1 MILQATKKMQDF
13 IGVKTAEVPDETEQF
28 QSWHANLF
36 YLNRKK
42 CLLLT
47 HNESIYSLF
56 LYNVSKKEVPT
67 LTERIKEQLKE
78 QMRRDDFTI
87 AQIAYMVESLAEIRY
102 AKTSD
107 RRVLGYMNDMV
118 HAVKWYAEYEGTV
131 DVSDLNRRI
140 NETPYKKAD
149 YAYSKDELKHRL
161 SNRCESRSN
170 IGIQSLLSSIEK
182 GLDDVQERKTKPIDH
197 LWNEIDG

>member
-13 IGVKTAEVPDETEQF
+13 VGVKTAEVPDGTEQF

-56 LYNVSKKEVPT
+56 LYNVVKKEVPT
-67 LTERIKEQLKE
+67 LTERIKKQLKE

-87 AQIAYMVESLAEIRY
+87 AQIAHMLESLGEIHY

-107 RRVLGYMNDMV
+107 RSVLGYMNDMV
-118 HAVKWYAEYEGTV
+118 HAVKWYAEYDGTV

-140 NETPYKKAD
+140 NETPYKKAEF
-149 YAYSKDELKHRL
+149 AYPKDELKH
-161 SNRCESRSN
+161 
-170 IGIQSLLSSIEK
+170 LLS
-182 GLDDVQERKTKPIDH
+182 GRLDTTGE
-197 LWNEIDG
+197 

>member
-1 MILQATKKMQDF
+1 VILQSTKKLQDLV
-13 IGVKTAEVPDETEQF
+13 GVKTSYIPDETERF

-56 LYNVSKKEVPT
+56 LYNVVKKEVPT
-67 LTERIKEQLKE
+67 LMARIKEQLKE

-87 AQIAYMVESLAEIRY
+87 AQIASMLESLGEIRY

-107 RRVLGYMNDMV
+107 RKVLGYMNNMIHTIQW
-118 HAVKWYAEYEGTV
+118 HADYDETTDEFAL
-131 DVSDLNRRI
+131 SRRLNK
-140 NETPYKKAD
+140 TPYKKAD
-149 YAYSKDELKHRL
+149 YAYSKDELKHLIAERL
-161 SNRCESRSN
+161 F
-170 IGIQSLLSSIEK
+170 QEK
-182 GLDDVQERKTKPIDH
+182 ETTD
-197 LWNEIDG
+197 